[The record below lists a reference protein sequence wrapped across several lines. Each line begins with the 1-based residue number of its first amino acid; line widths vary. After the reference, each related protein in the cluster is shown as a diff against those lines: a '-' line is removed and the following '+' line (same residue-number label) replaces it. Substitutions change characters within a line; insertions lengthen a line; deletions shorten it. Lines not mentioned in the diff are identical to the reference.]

1 VKQKIYN
8 IYNKILKMN
17 KETLRMQMLS
27 GVITESEYKAKLEE
41 DKGTSFEDLKTL
53 ASSFDTF
60 KDMGDSFSF
69 QYDNNSSQTG
79 ENISTVTITISPST
93 DLDKVTMKTSK
104 KSKNPDEY
112 EKLGWFDTHT
122 EDQPIVGV
130 KMWLNSLKR
139 RKFSSLNENFVG
151 MGMVG
156 NIFDREKT
164 DYELAFEH
172 FTKGT
177 SLNEVEEELEEANPL
192 EGGPGYMT
200 KNHAGVLARLIS
212 DLESE
217 DTSNFS
223 ESNLKNYEEALSN
236 LKTALEA
243 TKAKYREE
251 TGEDL

>member
-1 VKQKIYN
+1 
-8 IYNKILKMN
+8 MD

-27 GVITESEYKAKLEE
+27 GIITESEYKAKLEE

-177 SLNEVEEELEEANPL
+177 SLNEVEDDMPEAPSHEETDAAQVYEANPL